1 MSVVHVHIIM
11 LLNNSQLVVWSKL
24 QQNNQKTPCYTVYM
38 THVHGPWGCLLA
50 WTMKDRGKCPYNKKE
65 VILSS
70 LQSGLIVQR
79 IIIFQ
84 GMTVGSEGD
93 EYWYPW
99 SFHATEPSWASVL
112 ANYRIAILLFPI
124 HFWYIMLTAGGII
137 CKGFIFPL
145 VCFLHQLLSFG

>member
-1 MSVVHVHIIM
+1 
-11 LLNNSQLVVWSKL
+11 
-24 QQNNQKTPCYTVYM
+24 M

-50 WTMKDRGKCPYNKKE
+50 WTMKDQGKCPYNEKE

-93 EYWYPW
+93 EY
-99 SFHATEPSWASVL
+99 
-112 ANYRIAILLFPI
+112 
-124 HFWYIMLTAGGII
+124 
-137 CKGFIFPL
+137 
-145 VCFLHQLLSFG
+145 